1 MKIKRSH
8 VTAAIFILVI
18 GVVWVKGFWFTEVF
32 RTHKSNELHRTA
44 LLQIRDAVSVGAS
57 HADVLAAYWKHRTDE
72 LRLHAESPTG
82 WGIRMPLEL
91 GASDWNLFIEFQNGR
106 VTAVR
111 VRTSDG
117 PPPKDG
123 PKDKQKEAG

>member
-8 VTAAIFILVI
+8 IIAAIIILVV
-18 GVVWVKGFWFTEVF
+18 GVWVKGFWFTEVF

-44 LLQIRDAVSVGAS
+44 LLKIRDVVSVGAS
-57 HADVLAAYWKHRTDE
+57 HADVLAAYWLHRTDE
-72 LRLHAESPTG
+72 LRLHAENPNA
-82 WGIRMPLEL
+82 WDIRMPLEL
-91 GASDWNLFIEFQNGR
+91 GASDWRLFIEFQDGR
-106 VTAVR
+106 VTGVR